1 MDWQEMEKCFSS
13 LQRSFFVDGSM
24 QKYADLDM
32 PLPIGFG
39 QTISQP
45 SLVLQ
50 MTRLLAPEKNSRV
63 LEIGTGSGF
72 QTALLAKMA
81 REVYTVER
89 IPELMAKA
97 KKRLEA
103 LDLTNIYF
111 KVGDGSKGWEEHAPY
126 DRIMVTAAARV
137 VPAELIQQLAEGGR
151 MVIPVGPR
159 ESQELKL
166 VIRTAGGG
174 IQVET
179 VERVRFVELKGEYG
193 WSKKS

>member
-13 LQRSFFVDGSM
+13 LRRLFFVDGSM

-103 LDLTNIYF
+103 L
-111 KVGDGSKGWEEHAPY
+111 
-126 DRIMVTAAARV
+126 
-137 VPAELIQQLAEGGR
+137 
-151 MVIPVGPR
+151 
-159 ESQELKL
+159 
-166 VIRTAGGG
+166 
-174 IQVET
+174 
-179 VERVRFVELKGEYG
+179 
-193 WSKKS
+193 

>member
-24 QKYADLDM
+24 RKYADLDM

>member
-1 MDWQEMEKCFSS
+1 MDWQELEKCFSS

-24 QKYADLDM
+24 KQHADLDV

-50 MTRLLAPEKNSRV
+50 MTGLLAPEKSSKV

-72 QTALLAKMA
+72 QTALLAKLA
-81 REVYTVER
+81 GEVYTVEK
-89 IPELMAKA
+89 IPELMEKA

-103 LDLTNIYF
+103 LGLANIYF
-111 KVGDGSKGWEEHAPY
+111 KVGDGSKGWEEYAPY

-137 VPAELIQQLAEGGR
+137 VPAELIQQLAGGGR

-166 VIRTAGGG
+166 VTRTADGG

-193 WSKKS
+193 WSKNS

>member
-24 QKYADLDM
+24 QKYAVLDM